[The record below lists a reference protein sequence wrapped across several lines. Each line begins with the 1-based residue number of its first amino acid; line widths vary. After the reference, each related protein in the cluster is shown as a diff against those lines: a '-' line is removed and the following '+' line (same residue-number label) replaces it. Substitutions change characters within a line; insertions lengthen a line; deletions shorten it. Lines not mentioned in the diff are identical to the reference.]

1 MGSKETKSKK
11 PKQKENKKIEMAE
24 EKKTC
29 ESCGQTVQEAWIDP
43 FEHFGKMH
51 SSIMDMWNR
60 LDTKLN
66 EEVEQKEE
74 AKETQEQNSDE
85 KEESDIFHPFFN
97 LLKLP

>member
-1 MGSKETKSKK
+1 
-11 PKQKENKKIEMAE
+11 MAE

-51 SSIMDMWNR
+51 SSIMDIWNR

-66 EEVEQKEE
+66 GEVEEKEE
-74 AKETQEQNSDE
+74 AKETQEQTSDE
-85 KEESDIFHPFFN
+85 QEVSESSLHF
-97 LLKLP
+97 LLQVKCDFLRQIA

>member
-1 MGSKETKSKK
+1 
-11 PKQKENKKIEMAE
+11 MAE

-66 EEVEQKEE
+66 GEVEEKEE

-85 KEESDIFHPFFN
+85 KEVRTFESDSSLHF
-97 LLKLP
+97 LLQVKYDFLRQMA